1 MRPAAARASLLALTA
16 LALALVAFN
25 VDCYAGLGWTGDAG
39 WVLVPG
45 ARSQVAIASVSPGGA
60 ATRAGLRP
68 RDEIDLRA
76 LPVAD
81 RVFVLDA
88 PLANRPLD
96 LSVVRGGARVRA
108 TVLPEPTR
116 LRWDTIFGNGILAWM
131 AIFAGIIAWRRPRLP
146 EARLLSLALSAYV
159 VADVLQYVVTPSAAV
174 NLAFVA
180 FASAGIGGAVALA
193 ALLRFS
199 ARFGVRGPARRAVET
214 LAAAALVALA
224 AFGIAAAAAFATLT
238 PDPGTLYLGTLG
250 VVLACVAQCAVLAA
264 GVAALVA
271 SRGAERQRVAWAL
284 LAFGTLLAAA
294 VLQIAV
300 DNAVPTRDAAIAT
313 STLSNVTAIVAPV
326 GLTYAVLSRRLLD
339 IGFVLNRAAVF
350 SSVSLIVVGTFMLAE
365 WALGNWLT
373 SSTNAAVSAV
383 LALGLGFS
391 IRFIHERVD
400 HVVDRAFFRK
410 RHEQERALLRFAHE
424 TAFVTSVPALVERT
438 VDEIARHSDAE
449 RVALLLHERGGGY
462 AGGGLRVEENEPAM
476 VALRA
481 TLERVDL
488 HAHPGALP
496 GEYAFPLVSRGE
508 LLGVIACGAKR
519 SGDPYA
525 PDELRTFDAVA
536 HAVGIALGALDA
548 QGSGGAADGAALQ
561 FEIAALRAEI
571 RALVEALAQTRAAER

>member
-16 LALALVAFN
+16 LALALVGFN

-60 ATRAGLRP
+60 AARAGLRP

-214 LAAAALVALA
+214 VAAAALVALA
-224 AFGIAAAAAFATLT
+224 AFGIAAAVALATLT

-250 VVLACVAQCAVLAA
+250 VVLACVAQCAV
-264 GVAALVA
+264 
-271 SRGAERQRVAWAL
+271 
-284 LAFGTLLAAA
+284 LAAA